1 MEEYEYLK
9 NLNISELVGL
19 VSEML
24 DFEETTKAL
33 MILEEKDLQKAL
45 ELGKC
50 IIKDNKGD
58 DYLQATVWNVFFF
71 DNQKD
76 MIEAIDKRN
85 EEIGRMLLDE
95 IIIDL
100 TNHKVDIDREL
111 LEKLIKNYMSIDN
124 KINMRCKYEEFLTQC
139 PTEFVVKYK
148 IGDADWETE

>member
-1 MEEYEYLK
+1 
-9 NLNISELVGL
+9 
-19 VSEML
+19 
-24 DFEETTKAL
+24 
-33 MILEEKDLQKAL
+33 
-45 ELGKC
+45 
-50 IIKDNKGD
+50 
-58 DYLQATVWNVFFF
+58 
-71 DNQKD
+71 